1 MEPYVRQILVQK
13 LGMHGKDFLPRR
25 GLGVNPP
32 DSNRTYAAEMIK
44 EMKKGALDLGAA
56 FDGDGVQMISVVN
69 SCHAVVFFYFFIFIF
84 VIF

>member
-13 LGMHGKDFLPRR
+13 LGMHGKDCLPRR
-25 GLGVNPP
+25 GLGVDPP
-32 DSNRTYAAEMIK
+32 DPNRTYAAEMIK

-69 SCHAVVFFYFFIFIF
+69 SCHAVVFLFLFFL
-84 VIF
+84 